1 MVPRVRT
8 RRQGS
13 CHASAEHFQQCA
25 ELPPLGRLLSCQYP
39 AQQTS
44 GCRRLS
50 ARCYRLG
57 GIPAVFPI
65 RPPASFQTFRCARA
79 GARTAMHSTA
89 AISHRSALTRAAPSI
104 PCASTR
110 YLRAPS
116 CRRGRRQS
124 GRRNSIAHSAWKEG
138 ARPRSIKPFGL
149 SVRGGTVA
157 AEPSPP
163 RMASEQCSETFR
175 PSLLAGADKLT
186 LTGR

>member
-65 RPPASFQTFRCARA
+65 RPPASFQTFKCARA

-110 YLRAPS
+110 YLRAPHLAGVGED
-116 CRRGRRQS
+116 GRAVGILSPIRHGKRARDHAPSNHLGCQFVAAQLRQS
-124 GRRNSIAHSAWKEG
+124 LRRREWPVSSA
-138 ARPRSIKPFGL
+138 ARRFVPAYWQ
-149 SVRGGTVA
+149 VRT
-157 AEPSPP
+157 S
-163 RMASEQCSETFR
+163 
-175 PSLLAGADKLT
+175 
-186 LTGR
+186 